1 MRQNDVT
8 NLNEKSLTASKT
20 PYLYEVVFALWIQS
34 WTSLAASIESNSQIY
49 GTSNTI
55 PRWPYELIKGSY
67 NSTSDSAVALSFIR
81 NMSFFLP
88 LCMKSLGLRCAQ
100 IDTSKLNVA
109 MTFLDDNHIQIFI
122 AVFET
127 IALGLMRQ
135 ALSGNNRNA
144 NSDKMLT
151 RALMDG
157 DCVMEFLIGA
167 FAFLHPTQVSTLIH
181 SYFNIFEACEDK
193 SCIPPED
200 AKKSHHRLI
209 KCARQL
215 RLHAVER
222 LAAMPAFSKLNFPVK
237 FTGFSPRMKSAPSS
251 WTNQSA
257 GNGLNEDLVQKN
269 WDKVDHFP
277 QCFWL
282 SDLLM
287 NQCLSIC
294 NRSLKTI
301 IKEAKQQEKT
311 AKRGRRKGHSVLLR
325 DDLIRM
331 ESLAFHSILTA
342 FELLIK
348 RQAMDS
354 RFQTVS
360 SNSRVAALF
369 TSAVVRQSVNA
380 VSILARMDPN
390 KRVRVTWLLAL
401 LYILQEGPDAIIR
414 DELRK
419 LSKVSLE
426 HVSRDASFPACSRWS
441 HVPPFG

>member
-1 MRQNDVT
+1 MRQNDAT

-331 ESLAFHSILTA
+331 ESLAFHSILIA

-369 TSAVVRQSVNA
+369 TSAVV
-380 VSILARMDPN
+380 
-390 KRVRVTWLLAL
+390 
-401 LYILQEGPDAIIR
+401 
-414 DELRK
+414 
-419 LSKVSLE
+419 
-426 HVSRDASFPACSRWS
+426 
-441 HVPPFG
+441 

>member
-100 IDTSKLNVA
+100 SDTSKLNVA

-151 RALMDG
+151 IALMDG
-157 DCVMEFLIGA
+157 DCVMEFLIGT

-215 RLHAVER
+215 RLHAMER

-257 GNGLNEDLVQKN
+257 GNGLNEDLVLKN

-325 DDLIRM
+325 DNLIRM
-331 ESLAFHSILTA
+331 ESLAFQASCFALYTSRGTRCDHS
-342 FELLIK
+342 
-348 RQAMDS
+348 R
-354 RFQTVS
+354 
-360 SNSRVAALF
+360 
-369 TSAVVRQSVNA
+369 
-380 VSILARMDPN
+380 
-390 KRVRVTWLLAL
+390 
-401 LYILQEGPDAIIR
+401 
-414 DELRK
+414 
-419 LSKVSLE
+419 
-426 HVSRDASFPACSRWS
+426 
-441 HVPPFG
+441 

>member
-1 MRQNDVT
+1 MSYQYKTIRGTKYVSSDAQFCPVIAKGQRAP
-8 NLNEKSLTASKT
+8 NEQLTYQIIDRHHEELKS
-20 PYLYEVVFALWIQS
+20 
-34 WTSLAASIESNSQIY
+34 
-49 GTSNTI
+49 
-55 PRWPYELIKGSY
+55 
-67 NSTSDSAVALSFIR
+67 
-81 NMSFFLP
+81 
-88 LCMKSLGLRCAQ
+88 
-100 IDTSKLNVA
+100 
-109 MTFLDDNHIQIFI
+109 
-122 AVFET
+122 
-127 IALGLMRQ
+127 
-135 ALSGNNRNA
+135 SG
-144 NSDKMLT
+144 
-151 RALMDG
+151 
-157 DCVMEFLIGA
+157 
-167 FAFLHPTQVSTLIH
+167 P
-181 SYFNIFEACEDK
+181 CEDK
-193 SCIPPED
+193 SYIPPED

-215 RLHAVER
+215 RLHAMER

-257 GNGLNEDLVQKN
+257 GNGLNEDLVRKN
-269 WDKVDHFP
+269 WDKVDRFP

-325 DDLIRM
+325 DNLIRM
-331 ESLAFHSILTA
+331 ESLAFHSILIA

-390 KRVRVTWLLAL
+390 QRVRVTWLLAL